1 MSQIDEEN
9 NVLNKRA
16 IVVVALPIALV
27 AIFLTLFFTV
37 FNRDESEEAKVE
49 EIKSEISVSS
59 SDQIALEGLAEQLIT
74 QAGTF
79 GVKQETITPN
89 NIDEMATLLE
99 TNVEVAE
106 YYFTPRSVA
115 YNSIGGLILEGSPI
129 DYNDTETSQW
139 SNDFETNFR
148 NSFTIKSVEAT
159 SEDKS
164 AFVTVDGEQVEVVNV
179 RVVFNSNETMYVEN
193 GSEYGALRT
202 YSVRS
207 KDFNNNS
214 ATLMFAKDNE
224 GEWKLYD
231 VRNLSNEFLLST
243 WNDPK
248 SDSFSETQFNF
259 PEIDKITPPDQNVE
273 EIPTDEE

>member
-1 MSQIDEEN
+1 MSQIDEKDN
-9 NVLNKRA
+9 SLNKRA
-16 IVVVALPIALV
+16 IIVVALPIAIV
-27 AIFLTLFFTV
+27 AIFLTLFFTI
-37 FNRDESEEAKVE
+37 FNGDETEENQVK
-49 EIKSEISVSS
+49 EIKSEVKVSS
-59 SDQIALEGLAEQLIT
+59 SDQIALEGLAEQLIN

-106 YYFTPRSVA
+106 YYFTPRAVS
-115 YNSIGGLILEGSPI
+115 YNNIDSLIFEGSPI
-129 DYNDTETSQW
+129 DYSVTEVNQW

-148 NSFTIKSVEAT
+148 NSFKIKSVDAVAD
-159 SEDKS
+159 DKS
-164 AFVTVDGEQVEVVNV
+164 AFVTVNGEQVEVVNV
-179 RVVFNSNETMYVEN
+179 RVSFNSNETMYVEN

-214 ATLMFAKDNE
+214 ATLMFAKDVD
-224 GEWKLYD
+224 GDWKLYD
-231 VRNLSNEFLLST
+231 IRNLSNKFLLST

-259 PEIDKITPPDQNVE
+259 PEIDKITPPDQNIE
-273 EIPTDEE
+273 ENPTDEE